1 MKKFVVRDYRISLD
15 EKRFQGCG
23 LVTAV
28 LLSDLHGVWHGE
40 GQKALVKAVK
50 DQNPDLIL
58 SAGDLITAGGPCDG
72 VYALMEKLA
81 GTYPVL
87 PEMET
92 MRQSCG
98 RKSRNLMRS
107 TKES

>member
-50 DQNPDLIL
+50 DQNP
-58 SAGDLITAGGPCDG
+58 GPDFKCWRLDH
-72 VYALMEKLA
+72 
-81 GTYPVL
+81 
-87 PEMET
+87 
-92 MRQSCG
+92 
-98 RKSRNLMRS
+98 SRRS
-107 TKES
+107 L

>member
-58 SAGDLITAGGPCDG
+58 SAGDLITAGGPCDFRSLPTASCKRLNTDTVG
-72 VYALMEKLA
+72 NHVHFS
-81 GTYPVL
+81 TY
-87 PEMET
+87 
-92 MRQSCG
+92 QG
-98 RKSRNLMRS
+98 S
-107 TKES
+107 TAIGA

>member
-50 DQNPDLIL
+50 D
-58 SAGDLITAGGPCDG
+58 
-72 VYALMEKLA
+72 
-81 GTYPVL
+81 
-87 PEMET
+87 
-92 MRQSCG
+92 
-98 RKSRNLMRS
+98 
-107 TKES
+107 

>member
-28 LLSDLHGVWHGE
+28 LLSDLSRSYFRHGE

-58 SAGDLITAGGPCDG
+58 SAGDF
-72 VYALMEKLA
+72 
-81 GTYPVL
+81 
-87 PEMET
+87 
-92 MRQSCG
+92 RH
-98 RKSRNLMRS
+98 SRWSL
-107 TKES
+107 